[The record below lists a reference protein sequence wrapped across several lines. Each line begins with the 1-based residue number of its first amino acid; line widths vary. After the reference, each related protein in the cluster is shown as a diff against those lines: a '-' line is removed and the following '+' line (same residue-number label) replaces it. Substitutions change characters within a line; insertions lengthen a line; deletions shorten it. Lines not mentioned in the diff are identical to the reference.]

1 MIKVFLYFMTFMS
14 VSWLMRNCGHGY
26 KQKYVYVEE
35 TAKRAYMVKLSRPS
49 EKDMNISK
57 NQTGYGSIPD
67 LTLLFALE
75 RNALSWVV

>member
-1 MIKVFLYFMTFMS
+1 MI
-14 VSWLMRNCGHGY
+14 NCGHGY

-75 RNALSWVV
+75 RNDLSWVV